1 MNKENIAR
9 LRNMRD
15 SLLNFAEELTFML
28 REEEGPP
35 QEPEAKSEEEDTNW
49 TTADEPSYE
58 GVYLSQLKELSSLKD
73 IAIVGQIKTVFDL
86 KSYVHPKT
94 GEPGLI
100 YRIVLEDDTGDV
112 TVISFD
118 DMAKK
123 LKEYTVGQY
132 LRITNAWKM
141 EKNKNGVYELHI
153 GNFAKVEVVK

>member
-1 MNKENIAR
+1 M
-9 LRNMRD
+9 
-15 SLLNFAEELTFML
+15 
-28 REEEGPP
+28 
-35 QEPEAKSEEEDTNW
+35 
-49 TTADEPSYE
+49 
-58 GVYLSQLKELSSLKD
+58 KELSSLKD